1 MKAVNAGLVT
11 FYYWTARSYY
21 FYTLSATPSAG
32 DVLYDSPNI
41 QDDSGERVTSYNE
54 GELYITHFTWA
65 FTHDSSGDV
74 GKGKIKAVYV
84 PSKTYRQWHTE
95 GKSYNCYTLNGTPN
109 VGDVVYEYN
118 SSTDTMTPTD
128 TVKGYYPNM
137 QMYGW
142 GSGGQLYTPTQNPQ
156 VGDYAFI
163 RPEIIYDLNRE
174 SFTIIDVGDNYITID
189 DVTPL
194 TEQRNTSYDRASL
207 YDYILINNNNFYF
220 KYSNQKTTKPKYK
233 LINQ

>member
-74 GKGKIKAVYV
+74 GKGKIKAVAEPVSINY
-84 PSKTYRQWHTE
+84 
-95 GKSYNCYTLNGTPN
+95 
-109 VGDVVYEYN
+109 
-118 SSTDTMTPTD
+118 
-128 TVKGYYPNM
+128 
-137 QMYGW
+137 YGW
-142 GSGGQLYTPTQNPQ
+142 MGSGYLTMYTTSDTP
-156 VGDYAFI
+156 
-163 RPEIIYDLNRE
+163 
-174 SFTIIDVGDNYITID
+174 SVGDNAYSLPNPSAVVGTITQA
-189 DVTPL
+189 T
-194 TEQRNTSYDRASL
+194 
-207 YDYILINNNNFYF
+207 INNITVNG
-220 KYSNQKTTKPKYK
+220 TTVDRQNYLDTTYTGNIYK